1 MLVNEKLLGVLKIIM
16 RKEPQLI
23 RFDFEPSVNKA
34 VKTLSTSP
42 QNWRI
47 FISNLKLK
55 GLIGIYPI
63 EKTEPQSIIVNVSAM
78 YRATVPQDNAAAA
91 EQVVCYKKIVNSI
104 EQLVRDRHIVF
115 VENLAEE
122 IAELCLEDSRLIEVT
137 VRVEKPDA
145 IKEAAS
151 VGVEIIRQRTND
163 LVKLMS

>member
-1 MLVNEKLLGVLKIIM
+1 M

-23 RFDFEPSVNKA
+23 RFDFESDASSVP
-34 VKTLSTSP
+34 KTLSMLP

-55 GLIGIYPI
+55 GLIGIYPT
-63 EKTEPQSIIVNVSAM
+63 ERTEPQLIVINVSIM
-78 YRATVPQDNAAAA
+78 YRAAVPQDNAAA
-91 EQVVCYKKIVNSI
+91 EQVVCYQNIVNGV
-104 EQLVRDRHIVF
+104 EQLVANRHIMF

-122 IAELCLEDSRLIEVT
+122 IAEQCLEDSRVTEVT

-151 VGVEIIRQRTND
+151 VGVEIVRQRINESITI
-163 LVKLMS
+163 KR

>member
-1 MLVNEKLLGVLKIIM
+1 M

-23 RFDFEPSVNKA
+23 RFDFEADTTSVSKA
-34 VKTLSTSP
+34 LSKLP

-63 EKTEPQSIIVNVSAM
+63 EKIEPQLIVVNVSVM
-78 YRATVPQDNAAAA
+78 YRASVPQDNAAS
-91 EQVVCYKKIVNSI
+91 EQVVCYQNIVNGI
-104 EQLVRDRHIVF
+104 EQLVADRHIMF

-122 IAELCLEDSRLIEVT
+122 IAEQCLEDSRVIEVT

-145 IKEAAS
+145 IKDAAS
-151 VGVEIIRQRTND
+151 VGVEIIRQRANETIA
-163 LVKLMS
+163 LMS